1 MYRFAYWIERILFN
15 FNIDAMKER
24 SGNLFVFCCLIA
36 AIYFVTGCQDKDYYE
51 PKAPEEV
58 VNSNPSLV
66 EFSTTRTVALD
77 FSYQVPNGYGTA
89 FNLYAKNP
97 YTFSADGQPVF
108 QSEIDPVASGIF
120 VGGGNRLTK
129 TLPSYVEELYA
140 YSASPLVP
148 NLLYAKIVNGIASF
162 EKVEATAQRAT
173 SRAAGDFWNRDAN
186 LFLGQYGN
194 RLDVDAKHRPNY
206 IAYTN
211 TIPQSTLTN
220 IANAF
225 PEKVRADEKYYTDAS
240 MYLQQDAKVWVGIL
254 GNGAWW
260 DNTLSYF
267 CYKGTKEELQTMNR
281 TDITEVVAIPSLVL
295 RDGGLQIGDYV
306 QLKYYNAETGT
317 LEEEFPKGTTIGWM
331 LRSQS
336 YNSANQT
343 LVQYPYGIFY
353 SVIDWNVEGD
363 VALRNHTMAFNA
375 GTTENPFICFGF
387 EDEYNDNGKGDR
399 DCNDIIFHVA
409 TDPHDA
415 INPPPPIPVDPVDV
429 ITYDNS
435 KGVLAFEDYW
445 PKKGDYDL
453 NDVVVKYT
461 SSVKLVKAAN
471 ATEVYATEIQDCFG
485 LVHTGANYKN
495 AFSYKI
501 PIAMSDIESIVID
514 DAESTYTA
522 DGDGVII
529 DLCKDVTAHIEPYK
543 DPVTPKVYNIQ
554 IKLRSNR
561 ISQEVYNQNPAPY
574 NPFIS
579 PDAGVEVHLPF
590 YKPTSRASRL
600 LFGTEDDRSNP
611 NSGLYYVSGENVN
624 YPFAIHLSGIGEFVI
639 PTETK
644 SIDVTYPEYNKWVE
658 SGFERYL
665 DWYSNP
671 NK

>member
-1 MYRFAYWIERILFN
+1 MR
-15 FNIDAMKER
+15 KR
-24 SGNLFVFCCLIA
+24 SGNFFAISCLLATI
-36 AIYFVTGCQDKDYYE
+36 FFLTGCQDKDYYE
-51 PKAPEEV
+51 PKVPGET
-58 VNSNPSLV
+58 VNSNPSLA
-66 EFSTTRTVALD
+66 EFSTTRTVTLD
-77 FSYQVPNGYGTA
+77 FSYQVPDGCGAA
-89 FNLYAKNP
+89 FDLYAENP
-97 YTFSADGQPVF
+97 YTFPENGQPVL
-108 QSEIDPVASGIF
+108 QSGAEPIGSGIF
-120 VGGGNRLTK
+120 VGGANRLTK
-129 TLPSYVEELYA
+129 MLPSYVEELYA

-148 NLLYAKIVNGIASF
+148 NLLYAKIVDGVASF
-162 EKVEATAQRAT
+162 ERVEATAQRTT
-173 SRAAGDFWNRDAN
+173 SRAAGDFWNRDAS

-206 IAYTN
+206 IAYAN
-211 TIPQSTLTN
+211 AIPQSTLTR
-220 IANAF
+220 IANTF
-225 PEKVRADEKYYTDAS
+225 PEKVRAGEEYYTDAS
-240 MYLQQDAKVWVGIL
+240 MYLQQDAKVWVGII

-267 CYKGTKEELQTMNR
+267 CYKGKKEDLQAMDR
-281 TDITEVVAIPSLVL
+281 MDVTEVVAIPSLVL

-306 QLKYYNAETGT
+306 QLKYYNAETGM

-353 SVIDWNVEGD
+353 SVIGWNVEND
-363 VALRNHTMAFNA
+363 KTLRNHTMAFNA
-375 GTTENPFICFGF
+375 GTQQNPFICFGF

-415 INPPPPIPVDPVDV
+415 INPPPVIDPVDDI

-435 KGVLAFEDYW
+435 LGVVAFEDYW
-445 PKKGDYDL
+445 PRKGDYDL

-461 SSVKLVKAAN
+461 SSVKLVKTAN
-471 ATEVYATEIQDCFG
+471 EAVAYATEIQDCFG
-485 LVHTGANYKN
+485 LIHTGADYKN
-495 AFSYKI
+495 SFSYKI
-501 PIAMSDIESIVID
+501 PFAMSDIESIEVD
-514 DAESTYTA
+514 DVESSYTD

-529 DLCKDVTAHIEPYK
+529 DLCKDVTAAIKPYQ
-543 DPVTPKVYNIQ
+543 DPVTPKVYNITV
-554 IKLRSNR
+554 KLRNNR

-579 PDAGVEVHLPF
+579 PAAGVEVHLPF
-590 YKPTSRASRL
+590 YKPTSRANIL

-611 NSGLYYVSGENVN
+611 SKGLYYVSGENIN
-624 YPFAIHLSGIGEFVI
+624 YPFAIHLSGIGGFVI

-644 SIDVTYPEYNKWVE
+644 SIDVTYPDYTKWVE

-665 DWYSNP
+665 DWYSHP